1 MIDKIKNHKKV
12 AALGVIALL
21 MAGGAA
27 YAYWTTAGAG
37 TGSATTGT
45 STPIVVHQTGA
56 AITGLSPGGTPQA
69 LSGTLDNPNTG
80 VVPVASVSATI
91 GTVTGPNITGPL
103 PCDATDYAIA
113 GTGVVVTS
121 PIPAGLASATWSG
134 LTIAMLDG
142 AGNQDGC
149 KGATVPIVYT
159 SN

>member
-1 MIDKIKNHKKV
+1 MIDKIKNHKKI

-37 TGSATTGT
+37 TGSAATGT
-45 STPIVVHQTGA
+45 TTPIVVNQTGA
-56 AITGLSPGGTPQA
+56 AITGLSPGATPQA
-69 LSGTLDNPNTG
+69 LAGDFDNGNSSAVTVAG
-80 VVPVASVSATI
+80 VTATI

-103 PCDATDYAIA
+103 PCDATDYVIA
-113 GTGVVVTS
+113 GTSTTPGSIAVGNGVG
-121 PIPAGLASATWSG
+121 AWSG
-134 LTIAMLDG
+134 LTVGMVNSVT
-142 AGNQDGC
+142 NQNGC